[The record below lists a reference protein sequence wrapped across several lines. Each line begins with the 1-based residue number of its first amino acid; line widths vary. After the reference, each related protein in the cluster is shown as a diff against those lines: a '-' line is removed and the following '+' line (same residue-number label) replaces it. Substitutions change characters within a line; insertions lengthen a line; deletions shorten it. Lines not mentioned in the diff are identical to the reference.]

1 MAEKSKLQTYENKRT
16 PLQNSLIGLFVFL
29 LCMTI
34 ASSVATQFF
43 AAKTGYSPHL
53 GDAVYTGNGWKAYIP
68 YEWMAWGWTFSDR
81 PAAHSLVTQMQV
93 IALLGAM
100 VSIIV
105 GLATTFLLFREVKG
119 MEALHGSAHW
129 ATTEEI
135 DATGTLG
142 SSTREVDGVYI
153 GSVMFDKD
161 GESITPANEEPFKT
175 RYIPRMLGMEQ
186 ARDKEGR
193 PLWDPNPGTIKAMEF
208 LRDNGPTHILVF
220 APTRSGKGR
229 GLIIPTLFAWRHSV
243 VVNDIKGENWQLTS
257 KMRQQAGQTVLR
269 FEPTC
274 TNGTGAC
281 WNPLDEIRKFTLH
294 DVADAQNIM
303 AMVVDPESKGMDDH
317 FVARAWELL
326 TALALHMIYFE
337 RDASFAG
344 MANYL
349 SDPRFNPADQMYI
362 RMKQAVHDPDG
373 RMGWV
378 DSAGEETLTH
388 PVVANAAQAM
398 LNTPEEE
405 RGSVLSTAKR
415 CLTLFLDPIVAMNT
429 SKSDFLVKDLMNMD
443 NPVSCYYV
451 TPPSDKDR
459 LQPLSRLFFSMII
472 RRNAAEMEAEG
483 GRMKGTFK
491 HRLLMLIDEFPA
503 MRKMEIIQDGLAYVA
518 GYGIKMMLICQDL
531 KQLTEYYGQNETI
544 VAGCHVRIAYAPADE
559 MTAER
564 LEKMSGVTTITEQPQ
579 STSANRMGMS
589 GGNVSISRQKTSR
602 PLMTQQEFLTMSYED
617 MVIFIVGSQPI
628 YGRKIKY
635 DEIDQFK
642 TWSKLTA
649 PANSGRTR
657 VPEAKKDDAP
667 AKAEEEGVIK
677 PVDPETKVA
686 LTVEESQLVQQLLTS
701 DFGLKEVRAIRAF

>member
-1 MAEKSKLQTYENKRT
+1 MAKKPKLQTFENKRT

-43 AAKTGYSPHL
+43 AAKTAYSPYL
-53 GDAVYTGNGWKAYIP
+53 GDAVYSGHGWKAYIP
-68 YEWMAWGWTFSDR
+68 YEWMAWGWTFSGR

-100 VSIIV
+100 VSVII
-105 GLATTFLLFREVKG
+105 GLATTFFLFREEKG

-129 ATTEEI
+129 ATTDEI

-142 SSTREVDGVYI
+142 SSTRAVDGVYI
-153 GSVMFDKD
+153 GSVMFDEQ
-161 GESITPANEEPFKT
+161 GQSITPANLPPYEM
-175 RYIPRMLGMEQ
+175 RYIPRMLGAEQ
-186 ARDKEGR
+186 VRDKEGR
-193 PLWDPNPGTIKAMEF
+193 PLWDPNPATIKAMEY
-208 LRDNGPTHILVF
+208 LRDDGNTHILVF

-257 KMRQQAGQTVLR
+257 SMRQAAGQTVLR

-274 TNGTGAC
+274 INGTGAC

-294 DVADAQNIM
+294 DVSDSQNIM
-303 AMVVDPESKGMDDH
+303 LMMVDPEGKGISDDH
-317 FVARAWELL
+317 WASRAWELL

-337 RDASFAG
+337 RDASLTG

-349 SDPRFNPADQMYI
+349 SDPKFNPSEQMYL
-362 RMKQAVHDPDG
+362 RMKTSVHDPEG

-378 DSAGEETLTH
+378 DSSGEPTLTH

-415 CLTLFLDPIVAMNT
+415 ALGLFLDPIVAMNT
-429 SKSDFLVKDLMNMD
+429 SKSNFLVKDLMNMD
-443 NPVSCYYV
+443 QPVSCYYV

-459 LQPLSRLFFSMII
+459 LQPLTRLFFSMVV
-472 RRNAAEMEAEG
+472 RRNASEMEAEG

-503 MRKMEIIQDGLAYVA
+503 MRKMDVIQDGLAYVA

-531 KQLTEYYGQNETI
+531 KQLTEHYGQYETV
-544 VAGCHVRIAYAPADE
+544 VAGCHVRIAYAPSDE
-559 MTAER
+559 MTAKR
-564 LEKMSGVTTITEQPQ
+564 LEEMSGITTITEQQQ
-579 STSANRMGMS
+579 SSSANRMGMS
-589 GGNVSISRQKTSR
+589 GGNVSISRHKTQR

-635 DEIDQFK
+635 DEIEQFNK
-642 TWSKLTA
+642 WSKLPA
-649 PANSGRTR
+649 PIKSGATR
-657 VPEAKKDDAP
+657 IPQKEKP
-667 AKAEEEGVIK
+667 AQIKVEGTIR
-677 PVDPETKVA
+677 PVDPDTRVTLSA
-686 LTVEESQLVQQLLTS
+686 EEAQLVQRMLIS
-701 DFGLKEVRAIRAF
+701 EFALKEVREIKAF